1 MNKDAQLPMPLHPM
15 LQRAYDVLEPLFIQQ
30 VLPNSGHGLLA
41 SADQWDGLLKSLP
54 DAAAHVREKLSKAW
68 ASPKCRSTPVEKWQ
82 ELVENVQA
90 CLNVARKANTGKAP
104 KNAANKELDKVE
116 QWKFQTVF
124 RYTYPR
130 LDINV
135 SKMRNHL
142 LKSPFCVHPKTGRV
156 CVPIQ
161 AEEIDTFDPFAVPT
175 LGQLMQELDD
185 FDKNQS
191 DEEKRASLPNWKKTS
206 LKGYF
211 EPFCQKFLDPLD
223 KSLRARERD
232 DAEREAAVSGDF

>member
-1 MNKDAQLPMPLHPM
+1 MKSTQSRLLLEQENKALTK
-15 LQRAYDVLEPLFIQQ
+15 E
-30 VLPNSGHGLLA
+30 
-41 SADQWDGLLKSLP
+41 
-54 DAAAHVREKLSKAW
+54 REKM
-68 ASPKCRSTPVEKWQ
+68 
-82 ELVENVQA
+82 
-90 CLNVARKANTGKAP
+90 
-104 KNAANKELDKVE
+104 E
-116 QWKFQTVF
+116 QWKYLTVF

-161 AEEIDTFDPFAVPT
+161 AKDIDTFDPFSVPH

-185 FDKNQS
+185 FDKQHADDDTLRS
-191 DEEKRASLPNWKKTS
+191 SLPNWKKTS

-211 EPFCQKFLDPLD
+211 EPFIKNFLEPLQKD
-223 KSLRARERD
+223 LRSQERD
-232 DAEREAAVSGDF
+232 AAEREAAVSGDF